1 MKRWI
6 FLVFSF
12 IVLQAYE
19 VTITNLKNNIA
30 FIDKNIKVG
39 ITGVVLC
46 PYEDKK
52 IICAKAVSYGKK
64 VKLYNYDNLK
74 NRAFAL
80 PVVLPKKGDKI
91 IFAKDYNRVMIIA
104 PNQISY
110 LKLKEKYKNMTL
122 ISPDIL
128 APFLDDVP
136 TKKEFINFAKK
147 MDIGRY
153 IFVLDKIYEVDA
165 NSFYV
170 IKKYGKNDAKYKE
183 IFFTSYPKFSIKDKN
198 MISYY
203 KSLIKE

>member
-1 MKRWI
+1 MKKWLMI
-6 FLVFSF
+6 LLS
-12 IVLQAYE
+12 LSLLNAYE
-19 VTITNLKNNIA
+19 ITITNVNGNTAKV
-30 FIDKNIKVG
+30 DKNVKKGVS
-39 ITGVVLC
+39 GVVLC
-46 PYEDKK
+46 PYENKE
-52 IICAKAVSYGKK
+52 IICARAISFGKTF
-64 VKLYNYDNLK
+64 KLKIYDNLK

-80 PVVLPKKGDKI
+80 PVVLPKSGDKI
-91 IFAKDYNRVMIIA
+91 ILAKDYNRIMIIA

-170 IKKYGKNDAKYKE
+170 INTYGKNDTKYKE

-203 KSLIKE
+203 RSLIKE